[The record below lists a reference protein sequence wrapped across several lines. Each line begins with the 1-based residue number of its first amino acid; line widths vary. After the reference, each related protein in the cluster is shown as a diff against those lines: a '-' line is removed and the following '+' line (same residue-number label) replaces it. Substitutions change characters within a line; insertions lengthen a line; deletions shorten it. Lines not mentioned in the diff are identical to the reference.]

1 MKLSVSSQL
10 LDFIQSIG
18 VDFQTILEKAQLPDR
33 TWKEEMSLSAL
44 DYYHLLEAFDQTL
57 TDEQILAM
65 SRLAHI
71 QMFMPP
77 FFAALSSKN
86 GLAAIQHF
94 AKYKKITGPIVVEME
109 EFDDLV
115 RVSFRYDYAGLELP
129 RFAIL
134 NEQHL
139 LLDLI
144 RTGTSQAIQPVRLGT
159 PYVYGEAAQEA
170 FGCHIEQTEGNE
182 LIFRKSDLALP
193 FITANNIMLDYL
205 EPQLKER
212 LAENISSESFTGLVR
227 QKLYQAIPSGEF
239 SIEDIAQRLGI
250 SSRTLQRNLSS
261 EGTKFNQELQTVQ
274 KLLALSYLKKSDI
287 STDEVAYLVGY
298 AEVSSFSRA
307 FKKWTGKTISQYRG
321 EVR

>member
-1 MKLSVSSQL
+1 MKLQTSPQYL
-10 LDFIQSIG
+10 QFLQSIG
-18 VDFQTILEKAQLPDR
+18 VDFQTILEKAQLPDS
-33 TWKEEMSLSAL
+33 TWKEEMNLSTL
-44 DYYHLLEAFDQTL
+44 DYYHLLEVFDQTL
-57 TDEQILAM
+57 TDEQILTM
-65 SRLAHI
+65 SRLSNV

-94 AKYKKITGPIVVEME
+94 AKYKKIIGPIIVELE
-109 EFDDLV
+109 VFDDLV
-115 RVSFRYDYAGLELP
+115 RVSYRYDYAGLELP
-129 RFAIL
+129 RFALL

-144 RTGTSQAIQPVRLGT
+144 RTGTGQPIQLVRLGT
-159 PYVYGEAAQEA
+159 PYVYEAAIQEA
-170 FGCHIEQTEGNE
+170 FGCHIEQTEANE
-182 LIFRKSDLALP
+182 LIFYKSDLELP

-212 LAENISSESFTGLVR
+212 LAENMNSESFTGLVR

-239 SIEDIAQRLGI
+239 SIEDIAQTLGI

-274 KLLALSYLKKSDI
+274 KLLALSYLKKSGI

-307 FKKWTGKTISQYRG
+307 FKKWTGKTISQYKQ
-321 EVR
+321 EV

>member
-1 MKLSVSSQL
+1 MKLQTSPQYL
-10 LDFIQSIG
+10 QFLQSIG
-18 VDFQTILEKAQLPDR
+18 VDFQTILEKAQLPDS
-33 TWKEEMSLSAL
+33 TWKEEMNLSTL
-44 DYYHLLEAFDQTL
+44 DYYHLLEVFDQTL
-57 TDEQILAM
+57 TDEQILTM
-65 SRLAHI
+65 SRLSNI

-94 AKYKKITGPIVVEME
+94 AKYKKIIGPIIVELE
-109 EFDDLV
+109 VFDDLV
-115 RVSFRYDYAGLELP
+115 RVSYRYDYAGLELP
-129 RFAIL
+129 RFALL

-144 RTGTSQAIQPVRLGT
+144 RTGTGQPIQLVRLGT
-159 PYVYGEAAQEA
+159 PYVYEAAIQEA
-170 FGCHIEQTEGNE
+170 FGCHIEQTEANE
-182 LIFRKSDLALP
+182 LIFYKSDLELP

-205 EPQLKER
+205 GPQLKER
-212 LAENISSESFTGLVR
+212 LAENMNSESFTGLVR

-239 SIEDIAQRLGI
+239 SIEDIAQTLGI

-274 KLLALSYLKKSDI
+274 KLLALSYLKKSGI

-307 FKKWTGKTISQYRG
+307 FKKWTGKTISQYKQ
-321 EVR
+321 EV

>member
-1 MKLSVSSQL
+1 MKLQTSPQYL
-10 LDFIQSIG
+10 QFLQSIG
-18 VDFQTILEKAQLPDR
+18 VDFQTILEKAQLPDS
-33 TWKEEMSLSAL
+33 TWKEEMNLSTL
-44 DYYHLLEAFDQTL
+44 DYYHLLEVFDQTL
-57 TDEQILAM
+57 TDEQILTM
-65 SRLAHI
+65 SRLSNI

-77 FFAALSSKN
+77 FFAALSSKK

-94 AKYKKITGPIVVEME
+94 AKYKKIIGPIIVELE
-109 EFDDLV
+109 VFDDLV
-115 RVSFRYDYAGLELP
+115 RVSYRYDYAGLELP
-129 RFAIL
+129 RFALL

-144 RTGTSQAIQPVRLGT
+144 RTGTGQPIQLVRLGT
-159 PYVYGEAAQEA
+159 PYVYEAAIQEA
-170 FGCHIEQTEGNE
+170 FGCHIEQTEANE
-182 LIFRKSDLALP
+182 LIFYKSDLELP

-212 LAENISSESFTGLVR
+212 LAENMNSESFTGLVR

-239 SIEDIAQRLGI
+239 SIEDIAQTLGI

-274 KLLALSYLKKSDI
+274 KLLALSYLKKSGI
-287 STDEVAYLVGY
+287 STYLVGY

-307 FKKWTGKTISQYRG
+307 FKKWTGKTISQYKQ
-321 EVR
+321 EV

>member
-1 MKLSVSSQL
+1 MKLQTSPQYL
-10 LDFIQSIG
+10 QFLQSIG
-18 VDFQTILEKAQLPDR
+18 VDFQTILEKAQLPDS
-33 TWKEEMSLSAL
+33 TWKEEMNLSTL
-44 DYYHLLEAFDQTL
+44 DYYHLLEVFDQTL
-57 TDEQILAM
+57 TDEQILTM
-65 SRLAHI
+65 SRLSNI

-94 AKYKKITGPIVVEME
+94 AKYKKIIGPIIVELE
-109 EFDDLV
+109 VFDDLV
-115 RVSFRYDYAGLELP
+115 RVSYRYDYAGLELP
-129 RFAIL
+129 RFALL

-144 RTGTSQAIQPVRLGT
+144 RTGTGQPIQLVRLGT
-159 PYVYGEAAQEA
+159 PYVYEAAIQEA
-170 FGCHIEQTEGNE
+170 FGCHIEQTEANE
-182 LIFRKSDLALP
+182 LIFYKSDLELP

-212 LAENISSESFTGLVR
+212 LAENMNSESFTGLVR

-239 SIEDIAQRLGI
+239 SIEDIAQTLGI

-274 KLLALSYLKKSDI
+274 KLLALSYLKKSGI

-307 FKKWTGKTISQYRG
+307 FKKWTGKTISQYKQ
-321 EVR
+321 EV

>member
-1 MKLSVSSQL
+1 MKLQTSPQYL
-10 LDFIQSIG
+10 QFLQSIG
-18 VDFQTILEKAQLPDR
+18 VDFQTILEKAQLPDS
-33 TWKEEMSLSAL
+33 TWKEEMNLSTL
-44 DYYHLLEAFDQTL
+44 DYYHLLEVFDQTL
-57 TDEQILAM
+57 TDEQILTM
-65 SRLAHI
+65 SRLSNI
-71 QMFMPP
+71 QMFMPS
-77 FFAALSSKN
+77 FFAALSSKK

-94 AKYKKITGPIVVEME
+94 AKYKKIIGPIIVELE
-109 EFDDLV
+109 VFDDLV
-115 RVSFRYDYAGLELP
+115 RVSYRYDYAGLELP
-129 RFAIL
+129 RFALL

-144 RTGTSQAIQPVRLGT
+144 RTGTGQPIQLVRLGT
-159 PYVYGEAAQEA
+159 PYVYEAAIQEA
-170 FGCHIEQTEGNE
+170 FGCHIEQTEANE
-182 LIFRKSDLALP
+182 LIFYKSDLELP

-212 LAENISSESFTGLVR
+212 LAENMNSESFTGLVR

-239 SIEDIAQRLGI
+239 SIEDIAQTLGI

-274 KLLALSYLKKSDI
+274 KLLALSYLKKSGI

-307 FKKWTGKTISQYRG
+307 FKKWTGKTISQYKQ
-321 EVR
+321 EV

>member
-1 MKLSVSSQL
+1 MKLQTSPQYL
-10 LDFIQSIG
+10 QFLQSIG
-18 VDFQTILEKAQLPDR
+18 VDFQTILEKAQLPDS
-33 TWKEEMSLSAL
+33 TWKEEMNLSTL
-44 DYYHLLEAFDQTL
+44 DYYHLLEVFDQTL
-57 TDEQILAM
+57 TDEQILTM
-65 SRLAHI
+65 SRLSNI

-77 FFAALSSKN
+77 FFAALSSKK

-94 AKYKKITGPIVVEME
+94 AKYKKIIGPIIVELE
-109 EFDDLV
+109 VFDDLV
-115 RVSFRYDYAGLELP
+115 RVSYRYDYAGLELP
-129 RFAIL
+129 RFALL

-144 RTGTSQAIQPVRLGT
+144 RTGTGQPIQLVRLGT
-159 PYVYGEAAQEA
+159 PYVYEAAIQEA
-170 FGCHIEQTEGNE
+170 FGCHIEQTEANE
-182 LIFRKSDLALP
+182 LIFYKSDLELP

-212 LAENISSESFTGLVR
+212 LAENMNSESFTGLVR

-239 SIEDIAQRLGI
+239 SIEDIAQTLGI

-274 KLLALSYLKKSDI
+274 KLLALSYLKKSGI

-307 FKKWTGKTISQYRG
+307 FKKWTGKTISQYKQ
-321 EVR
+321 EV